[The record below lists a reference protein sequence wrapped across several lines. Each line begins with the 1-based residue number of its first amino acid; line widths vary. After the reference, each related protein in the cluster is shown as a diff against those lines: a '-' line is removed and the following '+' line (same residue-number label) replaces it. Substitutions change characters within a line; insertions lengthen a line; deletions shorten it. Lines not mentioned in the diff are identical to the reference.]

1 MALINC
7 PECGKQVST
16 AAAACPSCGYPISPS
31 QQEKVQA
38 SPIAGVPVSNQLL
51 LKVHPSWWG
60 YFWHLVFF
68 WLLIPLIIAWWHR
81 ISVVLK
87 VYPGRIILSRGVFS
101 KCNREFVVRDIRA
114 IDIDQSFLNRIVG
127 IGTIT
132 ISTSATV
139 DADEKIK
146 GIKNPYALRDL
157 ILAQRGND

>member
-16 AAAACPSCGYPISPS
+16 AATACPSCGYPIGAVQQAREQTAPKSGGAAPS
-31 QQEKVQA
+31 QV
-38 SPIAGVPVSNQLL
+38 L

-68 WLLIPLIIAWWHR
+68 WLLIPPIIAWWHR
-81 ISVVLK
+81 ISIVLK

-139 DADEKIK
+139 DADEKIT
-146 GIKNPYALRDL
+146 GIKNPYTLRDL
-157 ILAQRGND
+157 ILAQRGDT